1 MLINILFLV
10 AFSTLVFML
19 SIQYK
24 IFRLTNWLICFHSKS
39 KGISPFEAILIKTVS
54 RVTKIGIISKALG
67 QKPDVAIGE
76 LEQRL
81 TGNVF
86 EFVLVIFFGRA
97 KFVQIDSKLFDIS
110 HFRKNETL
118 KMNFVYL

>member
-1 MLINILFLV
+1 M
-10 AFSTLVFML
+10 
-19 SIQYK
+19 
-24 IFRLTNWLICFHSKS
+24 
-39 KGISPFEAILIKTVS
+39 EAILIKTVS
-54 RVTKIGIISKALG
+54 RVAKIRIISKALG